1 MGKLKV
7 LIKES
12 ADSKALCS
20 RNMKMV
26 SQGQFTDTDLIQ
38 RTVLHLKVTSGF
50 SNILL
55 MIHLF

>member
-38 RTVLHLKVTSGF
+38 RTE
-50 SNILL
+50 
-55 MIHLF
+55 